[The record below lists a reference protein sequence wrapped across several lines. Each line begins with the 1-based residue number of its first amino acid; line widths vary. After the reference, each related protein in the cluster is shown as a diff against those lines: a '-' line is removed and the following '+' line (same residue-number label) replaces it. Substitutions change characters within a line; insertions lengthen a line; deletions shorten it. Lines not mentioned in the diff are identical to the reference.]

1 MALVLV
7 TGGTGTLGRALV
19 PLLLD
24 AGHSVRILSRQ
35 TAPSL
40 PTGTAA
46 VVGDLR
52 TGDGLANALRDVD
65 VIAHCASSPFRKTH
79 QTDVEGTRRLAAA
92 ASAGT
97 GALPHLVYVSIVG
110 VDRIPL
116 SYYRQKF
123 AAEKVVTESGLPW
136 TILRATQ
143 FHQLLDYMFSRMP
156 VALFAFRGVR
166 FQVLDAAECAT
177 RMAGLVGAPPAG
189 RVADM
194 GGPAARPMV
203 ELAREYRRARGWRR
217 PVIAVPAPGKAGRA
231 FKAGDNLAPD
241 HPDGTV
247 TWEQW
252 LAATY
257 SS

>member
-19 PLLLD
+19 PQLID
-24 AGHSVRILSRQ
+24 AGHAVRVLSRQ
-35 TAPSL
+35 SAPSL
-40 PTGTAA
+40 PPGATA

-52 TGDGLANALRDVD
+52 TGDGLADALVDVD
-65 VIAHCASSPFRKTH
+65 VIAHCASSPFRRTH
-79 QTDVEGTRRLAAA
+79 QTDVEGTRRLVAA
-92 ASAGT
+92 ASAGS

-110 VDRIPL
+110 VDRIPFP
-116 SYYRQKF
+116 YYRQKF
-123 AAEKVVTESGLPW
+123 AAEKVVIESGLPW

-156 VALFAFRGVR
+156 GALFAFRGLR

-177 RMAGLVGAPPAG
+177 RMAALVGAPPAG

-194 GGPAARPMV
+194 GGPIARPMV
-203 ELAREYRRARGWRR
+203 ELAREYRQARGWRR
-217 PVIAVPAPGKAGRA
+217 PLVSMPAPGKAARA
-231 FKAGDNLAPD
+231 LKAGANLCLD
-241 HPDGTV
+241 HPDGTL

-252 LAATY
+252 LAETY
-257 SS
+257 AR